1 MSDPDLFW
9 NIGSIEIKKRIQDS
23 IFPEGLTYDCK
34 TGFGTAKLSESYLLI
49 NEIAQ
54 KGDSNNTMVA
64 ATGIEPVTLG
74 L

>member
-34 TGFGTAKLSESYLLI
+34 TGFGTAKLSESYLL